1 MELNRRLNMLIQ
13 AAADSLEELRE
24 CDVMRVIESANNCEV
39 LEEMKTK
46 IETERP
52 DLKEEVA
59 ECIEELENE
68 I

>member
-1 MELNRRLNMLIQ
+1 MSLELEQRLNMLIQ
-13 AAADSLEELRE
+13 AAADSLAELRKT
-24 CDVMRVIESANNCEV
+24 DVMRVIESAEGSGL

-59 ECIEELENE
+59 ECIEEL
-68 I
+68 